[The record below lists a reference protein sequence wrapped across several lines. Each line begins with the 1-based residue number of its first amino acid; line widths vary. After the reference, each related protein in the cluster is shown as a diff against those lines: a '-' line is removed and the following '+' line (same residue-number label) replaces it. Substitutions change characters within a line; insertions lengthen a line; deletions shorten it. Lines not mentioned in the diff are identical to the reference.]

1 MGVFTS
7 SQTRAVDL
15 VIPMLEKAAG
25 AGEPLFPPHLVFS
38 RNHSPG
44 AAETL
49 GSWR

>member
-25 AGEPLFPPHLVFS
+25 AGEPLFPPTPGILPQP
-38 RNHSPG
+38 HSPC
-44 AAETL
+44 AAA
-49 GSWR
+49 WR